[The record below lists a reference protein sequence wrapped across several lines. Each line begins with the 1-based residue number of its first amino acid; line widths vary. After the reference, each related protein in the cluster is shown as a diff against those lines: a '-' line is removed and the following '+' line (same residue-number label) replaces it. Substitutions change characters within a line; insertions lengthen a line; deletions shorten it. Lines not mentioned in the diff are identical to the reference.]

1 MASAEAFVKKKYWGS
16 VNEQKQLD
24 KQPKSG

>member
-16 VNEQKQLD
+16 VSEQNQSD
-24 KQPKSG
+24 KEPKSG